1 MSRFDK
7 IAECF
12 SQKFTQPLLRHLYLS
27 GMTRLVDVAAVWM
40 QPRARRPTLGTHDL
54 CVTPSATALNAE
66 RGLDQEMTQ
75 HHIRV

>member
-1 MSRFDK
+1 M
-7 IAECF
+7 F
-12 SQKFTQPLLRHLYLS
+12 SQELTQPLLCPLYLS
-27 GMTRLVDVAAVWM
+27 GMTRLVEVAAVWM

-54 CVTPSATALNAE
+54 CVTPSATTLNVE